1 MPGNQERGGW
11 VCYWSCIQGTRQ
23 IWGWLTYRISNPCPA
38 LYCGLSICAKSIK
51 VIFKGI
57 TLELKMIS

>member
-1 MPGNQERGGW
+1 MP
-11 VCYWSCIQGTRQ
+11 GTRQ